1 MVGACGSQDENVPT
15 NAAELPTQATHLSG
29 LQEEAVQLSVVVF
42 DLDGPGLAVVV
53 ILVVDVD
60 DGRDH
65 VREDLHQQQGQ
76 CK

>member
-1 MVGACGSQDENVPT
+1 MSNISSNPLRNVRNIIT
-15 NAAELPTQATHLSG
+15 RVAHLSG
-29 LQEEAVQLSVVVF
+29 LQEEAVQLAVVVL
-42 DLDGPGLAVVV
+42 DLDGPWLAFIV